1 MARRINISLAVLA
14 IVAAL
19 VMFASSGEPVIPVL
33 RDTSLGSWLQSLG
46 HTNTIAFNL
55 AVGYLVSGI
64 FWLLVVY
71 LPDQARRSVLRDNLS
86 RSYQRFKESA
96 LQILLWCSIGTH
108 DSRLPEELCDHRRFK
123 EFFEADKS
131 ARWYAAMNGLQGSEI
146 RMHEL
151 VLELEI
157 FADELAYILNNSN
170 IQDAKVH
177 RLFKVLKENIYR
189 LNRSRDYTDDQVKYV
204 GRFLWEVL
212 ARWSF
217 VDGQRDNDII
227 QETIELL

>member
-1 MARRINISLAVLA
+1 MSRRINIALAVFA
-14 IVAAL
+14 IVAAV
-19 VMFASSGEPVIPVL
+19 VMFAASGEPVISLLRNTPV
-33 RDTSLGSWLQSLG
+33 GFWLESIG

-55 AVGYLVSGI
+55 AVGYLVSGM

-86 RSYQRFKESA
+86 RSYKGFKKSA
-96 LQILLWCSIGTH
+96 LQILLWCSIGIH
-108 DSRLPEELCDHRRFK
+108 DSRLPEELCDHRKFK
-123 EFFEADKS
+123 EFFGADKS
-131 ARWYAAMNGLQGSEI
+131 ARWYAAMNGLQDSEI

-157 FADELAYILNNSN
+157 FADELGYILNNSS
-170 IQDAKVH
+170 IQDPKIH
-177 RLFKVLKENIYR
+177 RLFKTLKENIYR

-204 GRFLWEVL
+204 GQFLWEVL

-217 VDGQRDNDII
+217 VNGQQDNDII

>member
-1 MARRINISLAVLA
+1 MSRRINISLAALA

-19 VMFASSGEPVIPVL
+19 VMFAASGEPVISVL
-33 RDTSLGSWLQSLG
+33 RDTPLESWLQRLG

-71 LPDQARRSVLRDNLS
+71 LPDRSRRAVLRDNLNG
-86 RSYQRFKESA
+86 SYKRFKESA

-108 DSRLPEELCDHRRFK
+108 DSRLPEELCDYRKFK
-123 EFFEADKS
+123 EFFEANKS
-131 ARWYAAMNGLQGSEI
+131 ARWYEAMNGLQGSEI

-157 FADELAYILNNSN
+157 FADELGYILNNSN
-170 IQDAKVH
+170 IQDAEVH
-177 RLFKVLKENIYR
+177 RLFKALKENIYR
-189 LNRSRDYTDDQVKYV
+189 LNRSREYTDDQVKYV
-204 GRFLWEVL
+204 GRFLWEIL
-212 ARWSF
+212 AQWSF
-217 VDGQRDNDII
+217 VHGQRDNDII
-227 QETIELL
+227 QETIERL